1 MIGFTYIIG
10 SILKKKG
17 LDKLVILINLVFG
30 AIGGT
35 LVFVMRM
42 YSQLV
47 PYAIKLVNIFRMI
60 FAFVMAIIFF

>member
-17 LDKLVILINLVFG
+17 LDKLVILINLE
-30 AIGGT
+30 
-35 LVFVMRM
+35 
-42 YSQLV
+42 